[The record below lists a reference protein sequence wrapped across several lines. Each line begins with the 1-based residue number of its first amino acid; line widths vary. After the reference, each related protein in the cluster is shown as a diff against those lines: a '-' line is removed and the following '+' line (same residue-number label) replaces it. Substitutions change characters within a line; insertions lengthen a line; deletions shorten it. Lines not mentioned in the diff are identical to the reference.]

1 MTLIYK
7 NHFNI
12 KVKEME
18 NYPENHR
25 MRWTNKENIELLKEI
40 NKGIN
45 LETIASNHKRTIGAI
60 KYRLIRY
67 AIELAETD
75 QTLSLLDL
83 STTTTLSCKDLIEGF
98 KKLKY
103 EYDYIDMSGYDS
115 NGDYESE
122 SEVDDENDE
131 NEDNEMNNDNN
142 YDEINDEIE
151 KINRKIN
158 IIAGI
163 IGIYA
168 IAKII
173 KLYY

>member
-1 MTLIYK
+1 
-7 NHFNI
+7 
-12 KVKEME
+12 ME

-25 MRWTNKENIELLKEI
+25 MRWTNKENIQLLKEI

-45 LETIASNHKRTIGAI
+45 LETIASNHKRTIGSI
-60 KYRLIRY
+60 KYKLIRY

-83 STTTTLSCKDLIEGF
+83 CVTTTLSSKDLIEGY

-103 EYDYIDMSGYDS
+103 DYDYIDMTGYDS
-115 NGDYESE
+115 NKDSDTDSDSE
-122 SEVDDENDE
+122 INNN
-131 NEDNEMNNDNN
+131 NEDNNNEDNN
-142 YDEINDEIE
+142 NEIQ
-151 KINRKIN
+151 KLNRKFN
-158 IIAGI
+158 IILGV

-168 IAKII
+168 ITNIII